1 MNDDLY
7 SSQIDDD
14 LFDDSPANVST
25 TQATADNKNSGQM
38 VSQNPV
44 NAANPNAVQN
54 GGRSDD
60 NDLLNR
66 LNDNA
71 AASFNGNNGAS
82 ANEDVLSSYLRSFG
96 IDPNN
101 IQVDD
106 ENGNPSYSSFNELSR
121 TEQLDLLQNLSGGNG
136 NGDNDYDLD
145 DDEIDLINSIRRSKM
160 SVEDFVSTI
169 QNRAVQAYVN
179 NGGGQQYYDI
189 DQLSDDDLFIS
200 NYKNQVPDA
209 TEDEVVAALNAAKT
223 NPQSYERMMNGLRDT
238 YKKQEETFYQQK
250 LRESEERTQRQQKE
264 YESLIVD
271 TLNGMS
277 NMKLGDLDAQLSDDD
292 KENIASAILD
302 SDATGTRYL
311 VGLINDPETLSKM
324 VWYALKGDEAINQM
338 QRYYKNEINNRQQA
352 AYQKGFEDAKNG
364 RGMSYVVNKPKQN
377 PSRSQFRDIPTLDDL
392 DAGLD

>member
-1 MNDDLY
+1 MNDDLF
-7 SSQIDDD
+7 SSNIDDD
-14 LFDDSPANVST
+14 LFDDVTPSGVQQQVNP
-25 TQATADNKNSGQM
+25 NSNPGQM
-38 VSQNPV
+38 VGQNAV
-44 NAANPNAVQN
+44 IAANPNTIQT

-60 NDLLNR
+60 NELLSR

-71 AASFNGNNGAS
+71 AATFKDDDNNGD
-82 ANEDVLSSYLRSFG
+82 EDVLSSYLRSMG

-106 ENGNPSYSSFNELSR
+106 ENGNPSYSSFNSLSR
-121 TEQLDLLQNLSGGNG
+121 TEQLDLLQSLSGGSNES
-136 NGDNDYDLD
+136 NNDYDLD

-160 SVEDFVSTI
+160 SIEDFVTTI
-169 QNRAVQAYVN
+169 QNRAVQNYVN
-179 NGGGQQYYDI
+179 SGGGQQYYDI
-189 DQLSDDDLFIS
+189 DQLTDDDLFIS
-200 NYKNQVPDA
+200 DYKNRVPDA

-223 NPQSYERMMNGLRDT
+223 NPQSYERMMDGLRDT
-238 YKKQEETFYQQK
+238 YKKQEEAIYQQR
-250 LRESEERTQRQQKE
+250 LQESEDRTKRQQQE
-264 YESLIVD
+264 YEGLIVD

-277 NMKLGDLDAQLSDDD
+277 NMKLGDLDAQLSDED
-292 KENIASAILD
+292 KEDIASAILD

-364 RGMSYVVNKPKQN
+364 KGMSYVVKKPVSK
-377 PSRSQFRDIPTLDDL
+377 PSRGQFKDIPTLDDL

>member
-1 MNDDLY
+1 MNDDLF
-7 SSQIDDD
+7 SSNIDDD
-14 LFDDSPANVST
+14 LFDDVTPSGVQQQVNPN
-25 TQATADNKNSGQM
+25 NNPGQM
-38 VSQNPV
+38 VGQNAV
-44 NAANPNAVQN
+44 TAANPNAVQT

-60 NDLLNR
+60 NELLSR

-71 AASFNGNNGAS
+71 AATFKDDDNNGD
-82 ANEDVLSSYLRSFG
+82 EDVLSSYLRSMG

-106 ENGNPSYSSFNELSR
+106 ENGNPSYSSFNSLSR
-121 TEQLDLLQNLSGGNG
+121 TEQLDLLQSLSGGSNES
-136 NGDNDYDLD
+136 NNDYDLD

-160 SVEDFVSTI
+160 SIEDFVTTI
-169 QNRAVQAYVN
+169 QNRAVQNYVN
-179 NGGGQQYYDI
+179 SGGGQQYYDI
-189 DQLSDDDLFIS
+189 DQLTDDDLFIS
-200 NYKNQVPDA
+200 DYKNRVPDA

-223 NPQSYERMMNGLRDT
+223 NPQSYERMMDGLRDT
-238 YKKQEETFYQQK
+238 YKKQEEAIYQQR
-250 LRESEERTQRQQKE
+250 LQESEDRTKRQQQE
-264 YESLIVD
+264 YEGLIVD

-277 NMKLGDLDAQLSDDD
+277 NMKLGDLDAQLSDED
-292 KENIASAILD
+292 KEDIASAILD

-364 RGMSYVVNKPKQN
+364 KGMSYVVKKPVSK
-377 PSRSQFRDIPTLDDL
+377 PSRGQFKDIPTLDDL

>member
-1 MNDDLY
+1 MNDDLF
-7 SSQIDDD
+7 SSNIDDD
-14 LFDDSPANVST
+14 LFDDVTPSGVQQQVNPN
-25 TQATADNKNSGQM
+25 NNPGQM
-38 VSQNPV
+38 VGQNAV
-44 NAANPNAVQN
+44 TAANPNAVQT

-60 NDLLNR
+60 NELLNR

-71 AASFNGNNGAS
+71 AATFKDDDNNGD
-82 ANEDVLSSYLRSFG
+82 EDVLSSYLRSMG

-106 ENGNPSYSSFNELSR
+106 ENGNPSYSSFNSLSR
-121 TEQLDLLQNLSGGNG
+121 TEQLDLLQSLSGGSNES
-136 NGDNDYDLD
+136 NNDYDLD

-160 SVEDFVSTI
+160 SIEDFVTTI
-169 QNRAVQAYVN
+169 QNRAVQNYVN
-179 NGGGQQYYDI
+179 SGGGQQYYDI
-189 DQLSDDDLFIS
+189 DQLTDDDLFIS
-200 NYKNQVPDA
+200 DYKNRVPDA

-223 NPQSYERMMNGLRDT
+223 NPQSYERMMDGLRDT
-238 YKKQEETFYQQK
+238 YKKQEEAIYQQR
-250 LRESEERTQRQQKE
+250 LQESEDRTKRQQQE
-264 YESLIVD
+264 YEGLIVD

-277 NMKLGDLDAQLSDDD
+277 NMKLGDLDAQLSDED
-292 KENIASAILD
+292 KEDIASAILD

-364 RGMSYVVNKPKQN
+364 KGMSYVVKKPVSK
-377 PSRSQFRDIPTLDDL
+377 PSRGQFRDIPTLNDL

>member
-1 MNDDLY
+1 MNDDLF
-7 SSQIDDD
+7 SSNIDDD
-14 LFDDSPANVST
+14 LFDD
-25 TQATADNKNSGQM
+25 ATPSGVQQQVNPNNNPGQM
-38 VSQNPV
+38 VGQNAV
-44 NAANPNAVQN
+44 TAANPNAVQT

-60 NDLLNR
+60 NELLNR

-71 AASFNGNNGAS
+71 AATFKDDDNNGD
-82 ANEDVLSSYLRSFG
+82 EDVLSSYLRSMG

-106 ENGNPSYSSFNELSR
+106 ENGNPSYSSFSSLSR
-121 TEQLDLLQNLSGGNG
+121 TEQLDLLQSLSGGSNES
-136 NGDNDYDLD
+136 NNDYDLD

-160 SVEDFVSTI
+160 SIEDFVTTI
-169 QNRAVQAYVN
+169 QNRAVQNYVN
-179 NGGGQQYYDI
+179 SGGGQQYYDI
-189 DQLSDDDLFIS
+189 DQLTDDDLFIS
-200 NYKNQVPDA
+200 DYKNRVPDA

-223 NPQSYERMMNGLRDT
+223 NPQSYERMMDGLRDT
-238 YKKQEETFYQQK
+238 YKKQEEAIYQQR
-250 LRESEERTQRQQKE
+250 LQESEDRTKRQQQE
-264 YESLIVD
+264 YEGLIVD

-277 NMKLGDLDAQLSDDD
+277 NMKLGDLDAQLSDED
-292 KENIASAILD
+292 KEDIASAILD

-364 RGMSYVVNKPKQN
+364 KGMSYVVKKPVSK
-377 PSRSQFRDIPTLDDL
+377 PSRGQFKDIPTLDDL

>member
-1 MNDDLY
+1 MNDDLF
-7 SSQIDDD
+7 SSNIDDD
-14 LFDDSPANVST
+14 LFDDVTPSGVQQQVNPN
-25 TQATADNKNSGQM
+25 NNPGQM
-38 VSQNPV
+38 VGQNAV
-44 NAANPNAVQN
+44 TAANPNAVQT

-60 NDLLNR
+60 NELLSR

-71 AASFNGNNGAS
+71 AATFKDDDNNGD
-82 ANEDVLSSYLRSFG
+82 EDVLSSYLRSMG

-106 ENGNPSYSSFNELSR
+106 ENGNPSYSSFSSLSR
-121 TEQLDLLQNLSGGNG
+121 TEQLDLLQSLSGGSNES
-136 NGDNDYDLD
+136 NNDYDLD

-160 SVEDFVSTI
+160 SIEDFVTTI
-169 QNRAVQAYVN
+169 QNRAVQNYVN
-179 NGGGQQYYDI
+179 SGGGQQYYDI
-189 DQLSDDDLFIS
+189 DQLTDDDLFIS
-200 NYKNQVPDA
+200 DYKNRVPDA

-223 NPQSYERMMNGLRDT
+223 NPQSYERMMDGLRDT
-238 YKKQEETFYQQK
+238 YKKQEEAIYQQR
-250 LRESEERTQRQQKE
+250 LQESEDRTKRQQQE
-264 YESLIVD
+264 YEGLIVD

-277 NMKLGDLDAQLSDDD
+277 NMKLGDLDAQLSDED
-292 KENIASAILD
+292 KEDIASAILD

-364 RGMSYVVNKPKQN
+364 KGMSYVVKKPVPK
-377 PSRSQFRDIPTLDDL
+377 PSRGQFKDIPTLDDL

>member
-14 LFDDSPANVST
+14 LFDDSPVNASS
-25 TQATADNKNSGQM
+25 TQAAVDNKNNGQM

-44 NAANPNAVQN
+44 NAANPNAIQA

-66 LNDNA
+66 LNDGT
-71 AASFNGNNGAS
+71 AASFGGNKGVS
-82 ANEDVLSSYLRSFG
+82 GDEDILSSYLRSFG

-106 ENGNPSYSSFNELSR
+106 ENGNPSYSSFGELSR
-121 TEQLDLLQNLSGGNG
+121 TEQLDLLHNLSGGSDG
-136 NGDNDYDLD
+136 SDNDYDLD

-238 YKKQEETFYQQK
+238 YKKQEESFYQQK

-292 KENIASAILD
+292 KEDIASAILD

-377 PSRSQFRDIPTLDDL
+377 PSSGQFRDIPTLDDL

>member
-1 MNDDLY
+1 MNDDLF
-7 SSQIDDD
+7 SSNIDDD
-14 LFDDSPANVST
+14 LFDDVTPSGVQQQVNPN
-25 TQATADNKNSGQM
+25 NNPGQM
-38 VSQNPV
+38 VGQNAV
-44 NAANPNAVQN
+44 TAANPNAVQT

-60 NDLLNR
+60 NELLNR

-71 AASFNGNNGAS
+71 VATFKGNDGDGD
-82 ANEDVLSSYLRSFG
+82 EDVLSSYLRSKG

-106 ENGNPSYSSFNELSR
+106 ENGNPSYSSFSSLSR
-121 TEQLDLLQNLSGGNG
+121 TEQLDLLQSLSSGSGESN
-136 NGDNDYDLD
+136 NDYDLD

-160 SVEDFVSTI
+160 SIEDFVTTI
-169 QNRAVQAYVN
+169 QNRAVQNYVN
-179 NGGGQQYYDI
+179 SGGGQQYYDI
-189 DQLSDDDLFIS
+189 DQLTDDDLFIS
-200 NYKNQVPDA
+200 DYKNRVPDA

-223 NPQSYERMMNGLRDT
+223 NPQSYERMMDGLRDT
-238 YKKQEETFYQQK
+238 YKKQEEAIYQQR
-250 LRESEERTQRQQKE
+250 LQESEDRTKRQQQE
-264 YESLIVD
+264 YEGLIID

-277 NMKLGDLDAQLSDDD
+277 NMKLGDLDAQLSDED
-292 KENIASAILD
+292 KEDIASAILD

-364 RGMSYVVNKPKQN
+364 KGMSYVVKKPVSK
-377 PSRSQFRDIPTLDDL
+377 PSRGQFKDIPTLDDL

>member
-1 MNDDLY
+1 MNDDLF
-7 SSQIDDD
+7 SSNIDDD
-14 LFDDSPANVST
+14 LFDDVTPSGVQQQVNPN
-25 TQATADNKNSGQM
+25 NNPGQM
-38 VSQNPV
+38 VGQNAV
-44 NAANPNAVQN
+44 IAANPNAIQT

-60 NDLLNR
+60 NELLNR

-71 AASFNGNNGAS
+71 AATFKDDDNNG
-82 ANEDVLSSYLRSFG
+82 NEDVLSSYLRSMG

-106 ENGNPSYSSFNELSR
+106 ENGNPSYSSFNSLSK
-121 TEQLDLLQNLSGGNG
+121 TEQLDLLQSLSGGSNESS
-136 NGDNDYDLD
+136 NDYDLD

-160 SVEDFVSTI
+160 SIEDFVTTI
-169 QNRAVQAYVN
+169 QNRAVQNYVN
-179 NGGGQQYYDI
+179 SGGGQQYYDI
-189 DQLSDDDLFIS
+189 DQLTDDDLFIS
-200 NYKNQVPDA
+200 DYKNRVPDA

-223 NPQSYERMMNGLRDT
+223 NPQSYERMMDGLRDT
-238 YKKQEETFYQQK
+238 YKKQEEAIYQQR
-250 LRESEERTQRQQKE
+250 LQESEDRTKRQQQE
-264 YESLIVD
+264 YEGLIVD

-277 NMKLGDLDAQLSDDD
+277 NMKLGDLDAQLSDED
-292 KENIASAILD
+292 KEDIASAILD

-364 RGMSYVVNKPKQN
+364 KGMSYVVKKPVSK
-377 PSRSQFRDIPTLDDL
+377 PSRGQFKDIPTLDDL

>member
-1 MNDDLY
+1 MNDDLF
-7 SSQIDDD
+7 SSNIDDD
-14 LFDDSPANVST
+14 LFDDVTPSGVQQQVNPN
-25 TQATADNKNSGQM
+25 NNPGQM
-38 VSQNPV
+38 VGQNAV
-44 NAANPNAVQN
+44 TAANPNAVQT

-60 NDLLNR
+60 NELLNR

-71 AASFNGNNGAS
+71 VATFKGNDGDGD
-82 ANEDVLSSYLRSFG
+82 EDVLSSYLRSMG

-106 ENGNPSYSSFNELSR
+106 ENGNPSYSSFNSLSR
-121 TEQLDLLQNLSGGNG
+121 TEQLDLLQSLSGGSGESN
-136 NGDNDYDLD
+136 NDYDLD

-160 SVEDFVSTI
+160 SIEDFVTTI
-169 QNRAVQAYVN
+169 QNRAVQNYVN
-179 NGGGQQYYDI
+179 SGGGQQYYDI
-189 DQLSDDDLFIS
+189 DQLTDDDLFIS
-200 NYKNQVPDA
+200 DYKNRVPDA

-223 NPQSYERMMNGLRDT
+223 NPQSYERMMDGLRDT
-238 YKKQEETFYQQK
+238 YKKQEEAIYQQR
-250 LRESEERTQRQQKE
+250 LQESEDRTKRQQQE
-264 YESLIVD
+264 YEGLIVD

-277 NMKLGDLDAQLSDDD
+277 NMKLGDLDAQLSDED
-292 KENIASAILD
+292 KEDIASAILD

-364 RGMSYVVNKPKQN
+364 KGMSYVVKKPVSK
-377 PSRSQFRDIPTLDDL
+377 PSRGQFKDIPTLDDL